1 VTDDWAPVA
10 RVERL
15 TLWLL
20 ALFLLAASFTRKPE
34 DVVASALGI
43 AIAVPVAAVAVKERT
58 RPHMAVTLF
67 LIAGAG
73 VLLVANGSPTSLGCF
88 GLCLLALL
96 CVLTAGPRLGY
107 LFACAALAFLF
118 VELARHGF
126 RSDWLPWIG
135 GVLVSALG
143 GHAVMH
149 EQRLLS
155 ALRAAQADL
164 ASHARMQERAR
175 IARELHDVIAH
186 SLTVS
191 LLHISAARMAVQHDP
206 ADADRA
212 LGEAERLG
220 RESLDEV
227 RAIVGLARAD
237 HGADGRSPLA
247 PTPGLESLEA
257 LVERYRSAG
266 ARITVELGEGVEHV
280 PATVSTTAYR
290 ITQEA
295 LTNAARHAAGQPVDL
310 RLSAPDGSLELLV
323 RSGGSCGEAAAGH
336 GGHGL
341 STMRERA
348 EAVGGVLEA
357 GPQAAGAGWQVH
369 ASLPLRPGATNG
381 RPLRPGD
388 KYGRPL

>member
-1 VTDDWAPVA
+1 LHADDRAPVA

-20 ALFLLAASFTRKPE
+20 ALFLLAAAFTRKPQ
-34 DVVASALGI
+34 DVVASVVGI
-43 AIAVPVAAVAVKERT
+43 AIAVPIAAVAVTQRT
-58 RPHMAVTLF
+58 RPRVAVTLD

-73 VLLVANGSPTSLGCF
+73 VVLVADGSPTSLGCF
-88 GLCLLALL
+88 GLCILTLL
-96 CVLTAGPRLGY
+96 CVLTAGPRLGH
-107 LFACAALAFLF
+107 LFACAALVFLF
-118 VELARHGF
+118 VELAQHGF

-143 GHAVMH
+143 GNAVVH
-149 EQRLLS
+149 ELRLLS
-155 ALRAAQADL
+155 QLRAAQADL
-164 ASHARMQERAR
+164 ASHARTQERAR

-237 HGADGRSPLA
+237 GGADGDSPLT
-247 PTPGLESLEA
+247 PTPGLESLDA

-266 ARITVELGEGVEHV
+266 ARIRVELGIGIDGV
-280 PATVSTTAYR
+280 PATIGTTAYR

-295 LTNAARHAAGQPVDL
+295 LTNAARHAAGQPVEL
-310 RLSAPDGSLELLV
+310 SLSAPNGSLELLV
-323 RSGGSCGEAAAGH
+323 LSAGPGAAAAGGN

-341 STMRERA
+341 RTMRERA
-348 EAVGGVLEA
+348 EAVGGVLDA
-357 GPQAAGAGWQVH
+357 GPAPTGDGWRVR
-369 ASLPLRPGATNG
+369 ASLPLQPLSEWPCG
-381 RPLRPGD
+381 RPR
-388 KYGRPL
+388 

>member
-1 VTDDWAPVA
+1 MHADDRAPVA

-20 ALFLLAASFTRKPE
+20 ALFLLAAAFTRKPQ
-34 DVVASALGI
+34 DVVASVVGI
-43 AIAVPVAAVAVKERT
+43 AIAVPIAAVAVTQRT
-58 RPHMAVTLF
+58 RPRVAVTLD

-73 VLLVANGSPTSLGCF
+73 VVLVADGSPTSLGCF
-88 GLCLLALL
+88 GLCILTLL
-96 CVLTAGPRLGY
+96 CVLTAGPRLGH
-107 LFACAALAFLF
+107 LFACAALVFLF
-118 VELARHGF
+118 VELAQHGF

-143 GHAVMH
+143 GNAVVH
-149 EQRLLS
+149 ELRLLS
-155 ALRAAQADL
+155 QLRAAQADL
-164 ASHARMQERAR
+164 ASHARTQERAR

-237 HGADGRSPLA
+237 GGADGDSPLT
-247 PTPGLESLEA
+247 PTPGLESLDA

-266 ARITVELGEGVEHV
+266 ARIRVELGIGIDGV
-280 PATVSTTAYR
+280 PATIGTTAYR

-295 LTNAARHAAGQPVDL
+295 LTNAARHAAGQPVEL
-310 RLSAPDGSLELLV
+310 SLSAPNGSLELLV
-323 RSGGSCGEAAAGH
+323 LSAGPGAAAAGGN

-341 STMRERA
+341 RTMRERA
-348 EAVGGVLEA
+348 EAVGGVLDA
-357 GPQAAGAGWQVH
+357 GPAPTGDGWRVR
-369 ASLPLRPGATNG
+369 ASLPLQPLSEWPCG
-381 RPLRPGD
+381 RPR
-388 KYGRPL
+388 